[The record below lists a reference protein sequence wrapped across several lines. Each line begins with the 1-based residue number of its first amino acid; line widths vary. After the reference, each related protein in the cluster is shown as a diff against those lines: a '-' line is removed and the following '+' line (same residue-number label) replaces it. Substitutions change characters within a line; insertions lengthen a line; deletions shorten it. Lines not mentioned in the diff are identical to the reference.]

1 MGGADLPPK
10 GQAATEEQLETETSE
25 PEDHLGWW
33 GANDKGNVTTSNIG
47 ETGADN
53 VHDAIKSVKETAEK
67 GWKLKANDKPTAKI
81 AAGDTVT
88 MKQVEHPSETQR
100 QDLTVRKLPDG
111 VEFDHVKAD
120 SVAATSVVAE
130 SVYRRQQRLDLPT
143 V

>member
-1 MGGADLPPK
+1 MGGN
-10 GQAATEEQLETETSE
+10 AA
-25 PEDHLGWW
+25 
-33 GANDKGNVTTSNIG
+33 NNNGNVTTSNIG

-67 GWKLKANDKPTAKI
+67 GWKLKANDEADSDSEKI

-88 MKQVEHPSETQR
+88 VKQGKNIRVKRSGK
-100 QDLTVRKLPDG
+100 DLTVETSDD

-130 SVYRRQQRLDLPT
+130 SVIAGNSVLTTDGLKIGADGSPNQRH
-143 V
+143 